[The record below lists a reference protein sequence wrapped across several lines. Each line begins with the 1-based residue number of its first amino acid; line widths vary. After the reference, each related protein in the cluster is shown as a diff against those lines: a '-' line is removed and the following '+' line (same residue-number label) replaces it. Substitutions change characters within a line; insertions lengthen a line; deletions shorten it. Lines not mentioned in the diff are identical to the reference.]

1 MDAGARESL
10 RRALTLAVGVLML
23 LALVAW
29 VVPGLFAA
37 LNDQGTEVVAAPK
50 QRTLSTAEVDLF
62 LTDALN
68 RLGTTSVIQRE
79 EEDGVI
85 RGIYQLP
92 RGAQTEIIAQRLRGL
107 ADEAGLEL
115 YASPVDGLDLELRA
129 YAGPKLRQQLLLV
142 PDLPKPPRLKG
153 AIRNPDRP
161 MLSIVVTD
169 VGKASIDKLLSV
181 KAPITVA
188 IEPYTPFALRTAR
201 IAASKWHEVIAH
213 VPKNMTPQEAQR
225 AVPLATGI
233 WFDGTP
239 VAPLGTHDVVVVP
252 ADEVSGASTP
262 DAIRV
267 LAAQRSD
274 RRDAMTTLNRARHIA
289 VRMGRAAMV
298 IEASDPKLGDVLTWS
313 EQAHRQGYRVVLASE
328 AARYHELRGPE

>member
-29 VVPGLFAA
+29 VVPGLFAT
-37 LNDQGTEVVAAPK
+37 LNDQGTEVVAVPK
-50 QRTLSTAEVDLF
+50 EHTLSTAEVDLF
-62 LTDALN
+62 LADALK

-92 RGAQTEIIAQRLRGL
+92 RGAQTEIVAQRLRGL
-107 ADEAGLEL
+107 SDEAGLEL

-289 VRMGRAAMV
+289 TRMGRAAMV

-313 EQAHRQGYRVVLASE
+313 EQAHRQGYRVVMASE
-328 AARYHELRGPE
+328 AARYQELRGPK